1 MDIFAEVMKMGLYS
15 TTTKSATN
23 FYNVGYM
30 TNDGNVIKVGLWPS
44 KKNGV
49 VCFIESPLKW
59 WKMFFVSS

>member
-1 MDIFAEVMKMGLYS
+1 MGLYS

-44 KKNGV
+44 KKIAL
-49 VCFIESPLKW
+49 FASLRAL
-59 WKMFFVSS
+59 